1 MMFTALMS
9 YVSAVMP
16 SVHRRSLMA
25 TVLGVGLVLGGCA
38 WMPATLKASTAGYH
52 TVASATMD
60 EEERTVHVYESVAP
74 TVVMI
79 RCMIDNKRSSGSG
92 VIVTAKGMIV
102 TARHVVG
109 TNSVVNVSLADGR
122 SFRATVLAD
131 DTSNDLALLQIEGG
145 EQARFPFSPMGDS
158 ASLKVG
164 QRVLAIGNPY
174 GFERT
179 LTLGIVSRIDTV
191 RGRIQTDAAIN
202 PGNSGGPLLDRQGR
216 VVGINQSLY
225 NPERS
230 STNIGIGFAVPIDQ
244 AKRLIARQGSGATV
258 ASRTSGYGHSASGAT
273 GKASYSVE
281 KPSVRI
287 TLHK

>member
-1 MMFTALMS
+1 MMMFQFAASGVVHQVKRALM
-9 YVSAVMP
+9 AC
-16 SVHRRSLMA
+16 
-25 TVLGVGLVLGGCA
+25 VLSVGLVLSGVA
-38 WMPATLKASTAGYH
+38 WVPASLKASTAGYH
-52 TVASATMD
+52 PVANGTMD
-60 EEERTVHVYESVAP
+60 EEERTVQVYESVAP

-79 RCMIDNKRSSGSG
+79 RCLIDNKRSSGSG
-92 VIVTAKGMIV
+92 VIVSAKGLIV

-109 TNSVVNVSLADGR
+109 TNTSVSVSLADGR
-122 SFRATVLAD
+122 TFRANVLAD
-131 DTSNDLALLQIEGG
+131 DTTNDLALLQIETPPSTHF
-145 EQARFPFSPMGDS
+145 AYTPMGDS

-179 LTLGIVSRIDTV
+179 LTLGIVSRIDTT

-244 AKRLIARQGSGATV
+244 AKRLIARQSAGYTV
-258 ASRTSGYGHSASGAT
+258 ASRPVQPSGKPAT
-273 GKASYSVE
+273 RYE